1 MLLENSSFRRIC
13 VENTKVIPVR
23 DVLGILRF
31 SAFLRTKDAT
41 VILPL

>member
-1 MLLENSSFRRIC
+1 MDEKKISI
-13 VENTKVIPVR
+13 R
-23 DVLGILRF
+23 DGLGILRF